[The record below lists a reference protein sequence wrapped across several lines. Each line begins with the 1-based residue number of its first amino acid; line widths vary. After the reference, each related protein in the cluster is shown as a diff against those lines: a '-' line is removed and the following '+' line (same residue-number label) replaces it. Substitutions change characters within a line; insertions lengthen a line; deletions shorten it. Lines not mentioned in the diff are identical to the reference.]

1 MAWQL
6 RGINS
11 IQIQNFTNGVGDNK
25 ILANGQVGYI
35 TLVFGATTLRVDG
48 IDKTIAE
55 LVDDFAISTVTMGV
69 IQNGFAPVCPAIDLS
84 PWICVNNPNAISWT
98 LQPIGLSRTQT
109 TFVSSPGSPQFP
121 TKWNGILNAFVL
133 QMQYHIVIDY
143 TVAPDGGDYNQVIVQ
158 LGATTADKRI
168 SGNNSL
174 IPAPVNPD
182 FTAFETIDFTDSL
195 EYRILADA
203 SGIYTLQSGLRHDR
217 LYQRTGPSAPQ
228 MNVSIP
234 AFFKTGYIGGNGG

>member
-6 RGINS
+6 RAINS

-25 ILANGQVGYI
+25 ILPNGQVGYI
-35 TLVFGATTLRVDG
+35 TLVFGASVIRVDG
-48 IDKTIAE
+48 VDKTIAE
-55 LVDDFAISTVTMGV
+55 LVDDFAIDTVTMGV
-69 IQNGFAPVCPAIDLS
+69 IQGGTAPVCPAIDLS
-84 PWICVNNPNAISWT
+84 PLIIVNNPTPISWT

-109 TFVSSPGSPQFP
+109 TFVSSPGVPAYP
-121 TKWNGILNAFVL
+121 TKWNNILNAFVL
-133 QMQYHIVIDY
+133 QMQYNIIIDY
-143 TVAPDGGDYNQVIVQ
+143 TVAPDGGDYNQVIIQ
-158 LGATTADKRI
+158 MGATSANKRI
-168 SGNNSL
+168 SGANTL

-182 FTAFETIDFTDSL
+182 FSTMEVIDFTDAP